1 MGISTIIG
9 IAVAGIGIFGGFMI
23 EGGAIMSLFNIPGS
37 MIVVVGTLGATMTAF
52 PLSSENYIRRHLPAL
67 LVAVIVRAVDH
78 DGSHANDRH
87 QRHQRHQRHDAG
99 KQRRQMTPD
108 RRGNDADSRAFGFL
122 GGILSG

>member
-87 QRHQRHQRHDAG
+87 QRHAAG